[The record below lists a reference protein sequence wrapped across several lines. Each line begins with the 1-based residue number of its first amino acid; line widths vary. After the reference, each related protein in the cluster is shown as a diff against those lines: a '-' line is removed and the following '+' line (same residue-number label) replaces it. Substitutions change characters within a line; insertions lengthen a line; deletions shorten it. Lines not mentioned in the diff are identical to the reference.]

1 MIRSVIQ
8 HHKFNR
14 ILLLAVGLWPYHQS
28 KFTRIQFIFLSVILS
43 ASVIFQLTPLIILKC
58 TSDLI
63 IKVLSSVSFFML
75 FLIKYNSCH
84 LNIEAVKYLFMELQD
99 VFNNLKDE
107 NEIAIVEK
115 YIYVTKRFTF
125 VLTAFG
131 VCGISA
137 SIIVE
142 FWSIVDIPIN
152 VSQSHHLFI
161 MTKHFVDEKYF
172 YLIMLYMYTILCIV
186 MTVMLGTGTWL
197 ITYLQNICGMFKI
210 ASHRIEHA
218 VNNNISQNIML
229 KNKIFMNKGVIY
241 AVDMHRQ
248 AIKLTENFMSTFE
261 IMIFC
266 FTLCVVICFSLNLFQ
281 LFQIQLSKNNI
292 KEFLLP
298 LMYATVSIIY
308 MFVANY
314 MGQNIFDHNNH
325 VFITA
330 YNVRWYK
337 TPVHIQKMIL
347 FLLQRGTKKVTLNVG
362 GIFEGT
368 IEHFATLL
376 KASISY
382 FTVIY
387 STQ

>member
-125 VLTAFG
+125 VLTAFA
-131 VCGISA
+131 VCGVFACIMAESWP
-137 SIIVE
+137 IIV
-142 FWSIVDIPIN
+142 SAVSLN
-152 VSQSHHLFI
+152 VSQSRHIPI
-161 MTKHFVDEKYF
+161 MTEYFIDREKYF
-172 YLIMLYMYTILCIV
+172 YLIILHILVTICIG
-186 MTVMLGTGTWL
+186 TVIMLGTGTMF
-197 ITYLQNICGMFKI
+197 IIYLQHTCGIFEI
-210 ASHRIEHA
+210 ASYRIEHA
-218 VNNNISQNIML
+218 ININITQ
-229 KNKIFMNKGVIY
+229 KNKILMTEGVIY
-241 AVDMHRQ
+241 GVDMHRQ
-248 AIKLTENFMSTFE
+248 AMKLSKHFISTFE

-266 FTLCVVICFSLNLFQ
+266 LTGCTIICLSLNLFQ
-281 LFQIQLSKNNI
+281 LSRIASSKNNI
-292 KEFLLP
+292 TEFFIP
-298 LMYATVSIIY
+298 YMYASTSIAY

-314 MGQNIFDHNNH
+314 IGQNVTDLNNNL
-325 VFITA
+325 FITA
-330 YNVRWYK
+330 YNVEWYR
-337 TPVHIQKMIL
+337 TPLHVQKIIL
-347 FLLQRGTKKVTLNVG
+347 FLLQRGTKKFILKVG
-362 GIFEGT
+362 GIVDGS
-368 IEHFATLL
+368 IENFTMVA

-382 FTVIY
+382 FTVMC
-387 STQ
+387 STW